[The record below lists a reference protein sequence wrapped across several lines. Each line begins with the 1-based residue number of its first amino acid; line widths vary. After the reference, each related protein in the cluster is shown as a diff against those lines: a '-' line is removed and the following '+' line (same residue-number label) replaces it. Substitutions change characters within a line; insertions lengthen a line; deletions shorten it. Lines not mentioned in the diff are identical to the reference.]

1 MKHIL
6 FLILFFPIIVMSQG
20 FDASSN
26 KKDSEISK
34 SATGNSISP
43 FTTSLSKPSILEG
56 VINSSEYKVG
66 PGDIFGLSIS
76 SSTPFSI
83 EVIVTPEGS
92 ILIPTVGNINIAGL
106 TLEQSKQKIANSVKN
121 KYSMSE
127 VNFVLMVP
135 RIFKVTVIGEVEFP
149 ALYNAQ
155 ATDRVGVIIAHANG
169 EKEYVG
175 LNPVNKKTNGS
186 TRNIKVIHRSGTE
199 IFIDLELYKSTRNT
213 KYNPYLQDGDV
224 IIIPKKQIGKNYLAI
239 YGEVN
244 FQGTYEYLESDNLKN
259 LILIAGDV
267 SSLADLKN
275 VEVTRWNNQTQKD
288 EIIKLDL
295 QSNPENFGFV
305 LKRGDRVNIF
315 SIISTN
321 FNYTVRVDGE
331 VNNPG
336 IYPITKEAT
345 YLSEI
350 INRAGGFTKFASM
363 NSSKIARRLVTHSEL
378 EVEKLEGIR
387 GNLAP
392 EDIEYFNT
400 ETALRINR
408 EIVVVDFNDIFKEN
422 NKSADVLL
430 KSGDVISIP
439 SIQKNIY
446 IYGQVA
452 KPGYIPLLSSNK
464 VDDYINFAGG
474 FLENAKS
481 GDIKIIKSSTKEWV
495 DPSETTIEDG
505 DYIFVPKE
513 PYRAPRYYFETFRDI
528 AALTTSLATLYLM
541 VIQIGK

>member
-1 MKHIL
+1 
-6 FLILFFPIIVMSQG
+6 MSQG

-66 PGDIFGLSIS
+66 PGDIFGLSVS

-106 TLEQSKQKIANSVKN
+106 TLEQSKHKISNSVKN

-135 RIFKVTVIGEVEFP
+135 RIFKVTVIGEIEFP

-186 TRNIKVIHRSGTE
+186 TRNIKVIHKSGAET
-199 IFIDLELYKSTRNT
+199 FIDLELYKSTRNT

-224 IIIPKKQIGKNYLAI
+224 IIIPKKQIEKNYLAI

-267 SSLADLKN
+267 TSLADLKN
-275 VEVTRWNNQTQKD
+275 VEVTRWNNQIQKD

-305 LKRGDRVNIF
+305 LKRGDRVNIY
-315 SIISTN
+315 SINSTN

-422 NKSADVLL
+422 NKFADVLL
-430 KSGDVISIP
+430 KSGDIISIP

-541 VIQIGK
+541 VIQISK